1 MSIADDKITL
11 TTLHGNKADV
21 PLNLY
26 AGAEVNLGILADVID
41 SAAAYAT
48 AGKPEAQETDE
59 PCHARVD
66 DCCRDRPDIH
76 VAMPTVTLN
85 EINGGDEEDEGEDPL
100 EDYAAEGDHVPTGEL
115 HGYVQTLVSKY
126 SETKSERDRY
136 SYLAV
141 ANRPEPIAP
150 PTLIFAY
157 VDANGDPSIKQV
169 ELSLDKTT
177 PANDWFTTYTDGQY
191 RNFRYDR
198 ITSDYVII
206 KD

>member
-1 MSIADDKITL
+1 MSVDDKITL
-11 TTLHGNKADV
+11 TTRHGNKADV

-26 AGAEVNLGILADVID
+26 AGAEVHLEILADVID

-48 AGKPEAQETDE
+48 AGKPEVQETDE

-66 DCCRDRPDIH
+66 GCCRDRQNIH
-76 VAMPTVTLN
+76 IAMPTVTLN
-85 EINGGDEEDEGEDPL
+85 EINGGDEEEEDPL
-100 EDYAAEGDHVPTGEL
+100 EDYADEGDHVPTGEL

-126 SETKSERDRY
+126 RETKSERDRY

-141 ANRPEPIAP
+141 ANRPEPIDP

-157 VDANGDPSIKQV
+157 VGANGDRSIKQV
-169 ELSLDKTT
+169 DLSLDETT

>member
-21 PLNLY
+21 PLTSY
-26 AGAEVNLGILADVID
+26 TGSAVNLEILADVID

-48 AGKPEAQETDE
+48 SGKPGVQETDE
-59 PCHARVD
+59 PCHARVN

-85 EINGGDEEDEGEDPL
+85 EINGGDEEDEEEDPL
-100 EDYAAEGDHVPTGEL
+100 EDYADEGWHVFTGEL

-126 SETKSERDRY
+126 NETKSERDRY

-141 ANRPEPIAP
+141 ANRPEPIDT
-150 PTLIFAY
+150 PTLIFSY
-157 VDANGDPSIKQV
+157 VDANGDRSIKQV
-169 ELSLDKTT
+169 ELSLDETT
-177 PANDWFTTYTDGQY
+177 PDNDWFTTYTDGQY

-198 ITSDYVII
+198 ITSGYVII
-206 KD
+206 KN